1 MAVRGSFQ
9 HSMRVIPY
17 RPYARLLAYVVVAS
31 IFIVSLPIA
40 YFVGV
45 YVTRHSQEQNELT
58 INQKQEQA
66 VRELSQELTRLRID
80 AEVNQQTVEELR
92 QMAMT
97 QKAQLSS
104 AERDLQVYKEL
115 LSPGAKTNPLGISF
129 GALTVFPSAE
139 AHLFTYKLIV
149 QKLSTK
155 DTSFSGNLV
164 FRVLGEQAGKPAQ
177 FSLDQI
183 SSQVTSPS
191 IPLNLKYF
199 QTIEGDMRLPEDFIP
214 RKVELIVE
222 PEDRKSPSIIET
234 QLEWPI
240 SST

>member
-1 MAVRGSFQ
+1 MAVKRSFH

-17 RPYARLLAYVVVAS
+17 RPYARLLSYAAVALAFC
-31 IFIVSLPIA
+31 ISLPAA
-40 YFVGV
+40 YYAGV
-45 YVTRHSQEQNELT
+45 YATRHAHQGAELAAT
-58 INQKQEQA
+58 EKQAQA

-104 AERDLQVYKEL
+104 AERDLRVYKEL
-115 LSPGAKTNPLGISF
+115 LSPGAKANPLGISF
-129 GALTVFPSAE
+129 GAFTVFPSTE

-164 FRVLGEQAGKPAQ
+164 FRILGEQAGKPAQ
-177 FSLDQI
+177 LSLDQV
-183 SSQVTSPS
+183 SSQTILPS

-199 QTIEGDMRLPEDFIP
+199 QTVEGDMRLPADFVP
-214 RKVELIVE
+214 QKVELIVE